1 MKRWLI
7 FFILSAISLFG
18 IKVFLP
24 EEAPATT
31 MPSSKID
38 AVFQAAWKEKGIHPA
53 PISSDEE
60 FVRRVYLDLTGK
72 IPLPVRTRAFLESKD
87 PNKRAD
93 LIDELLKGDDYAKYF
108 ASQWTS
114 LFLGHERTRFVDR
127 DSFQDW
133 FADQFRQNTPWNEIT
148 TSLLTARGS
157 LRDTPQLNW
166 FAKQKL
172 DAANLADDTSRF
184 FLGVQLGCA
193 RCHNHPHDD
202 WKLEDFYGLAA
213 FYSGLKRDRNLSFA
227 EKMTYRNAKK
237 AREEMK
243 EQIKADGNKL
253 RDDPKLRAE
262 LRMKA
267 KESMDDVRGIVR
279 VIQQNDGKIETE
291 IQGQPKT
298 YLAKFLMEP
307 SPAHVSGEPLQQL
320 ASWITSSQN
329 PYFAKA
335 FVNRTWAMLMGK
347 GFVNPLDDL
356 SKSNTPVAPELLNL
370 LADDFVKSNYDIK
383 NLIATIANSRTYQ
396 LSSQSQQ
403 STEAKMFE
411 TGKMQM
417 LNADQ
422 LLNSMLVATSIDKT
436 MRLKL
441 KNEYEERKELV
452 TRYYVFLFD
461 NDDNQG
467 NQKEFQGTIPQAL
480 FLMNGKMTNDVLRP
494 FGSNT
499 TSRVLSDYEDP
510 VRRIEELYLGT
521 LTRKPSSE
529 ESQKLV
535 AYVMQNGNKDGAYED
550 ILWSLMNSHEFLFNH

>member
-1 MKRWLI
+1 MKRGLM
-7 FFILSAISLFG
+7 FLTLAAISLFG
-18 IKVFLP
+18 IRVFLP

-31 MPSSKID
+31 MPPSKID
-38 AVFQAAWKEKGIHPA
+38 STFQAIWKEKGIHPA
-53 PISSDEE
+53 TLSSDEE
-60 FVRRVYLDLTGK
+60 FVRRIYLDLTGK
-72 IPLPVRTRAFLESKD
+72 IPSPVRTRTFIESKD
-87 PNKRAD
+87 PNKRSH
-93 LIDELLKGDDYAKYF
+93 LIDEILKGNDYPKYF
-108 ASQWTS
+108 ASQWTT

-127 DSFQDW
+127 NAFGAW
-133 FADQFRQNTPWNEIT
+133 FTNQFRENVPWNEIT

-157 LRDTPQLNW
+157 LLDSPQLNW

-172 DAANLADDTSRF
+172 DAANLADDTARF

-243 EQIKADGNKL
+243 EQLKTDGNKL

-267 KESMDDVRGIVR
+267 KESMNDVRGIVR
-279 VIQQNDGKIETE
+279 IVQENEGEIDTE
-291 IQGQPKT
+291 IQGQSKT
-298 YLAKFLMEP
+298 YPAKFLMEP
-307 SPAHVSGEPLQQL
+307 SPAHLSTAPLQQL
-320 ASWITSSQN
+320 ASWITSPQN

-347 GFVNPLDDL
+347 GFVDPVDDM
-356 SKSNTPVAPELLNL
+356 SKSNQPSIPGLLDS
-370 LADDFVKSNYDIK
+370 LADDFVKDNYNVK
-383 NLIATIANSRTYQ
+383 NLIATIANSRVYQ
-396 LSSQSQQ
+396 LSSQTPQ
-403 STEAKMFE
+403 STEPTLFE

-417 LNADQ
+417 MNADQ
-422 LLNSMLVATSIDKT
+422 LLNSMLVATSVDKVL
-436 MRLKL
+436 RAKS
-441 KNEYEERKELV
+441 KDEYEERKSMV
-452 TRYYVFLFD
+452 KKYYVFLFD

-467 NQKEFQGTIPQAL
+467 NEEEFQGTIPQAL
-480 FLMNGKMTNDVLRP
+480 FLMNGKMTNDALRP
-494 FGSNT
+494 FASNT

-510 VRRIEELYLGT
+510 ARRIEELYLGT
-521 LTRKPSSE
+521 LSRKPTPQESE
-529 ESQKLV
+529 KLV
-535 AYVMQNGNKDGAYED
+535 AYIRQNGNKDSAYED